1 MNIVKHRYLYFLISL
16 IIILPGLIALGVW
29 GLPLSHDFTGGSMLE
44 VQFEEGKALA
54 PAEITGIYQSMDISD
69 PFVQTSDDNIRII
82 RSKQIDEE
90 TKDIVLTKLKDTS
103 RGDVTVLQFE
113 TVGPTIGQEIASRA
127 AITIAMAAIGILLY
141 ITWAFRGIP
150 NAFRYGVAA
159 ILAMLHDVI
168 VIIGMGA
175 ILGQFMG
182 WEVDTLYLT
191 ALLTVIGYS
200 VNDTVVIFDR
210 IRENTHIHRN
220 LPYETIVNHSI
231 VQTLSRSLKTAFTVM
246 VTLLALSMFG
256 GVTIRHFSIVLFI
269 GILSGTYSSIFNSA
283 MILIVWQ
290 NREWKNWFKPKNK
303 SQDVSVA

>member
-159 ILAMLHDVI
+159 IVAMLHDVI

>member
-16 IIILPGLIALGVW
+16 IIIIPGLFALAVW

-69 PFVQTSDDNIRII
+69 PFVQTSEDNIRII
-82 RSKQIDEE
+82 RSKQIEEE

-103 RGDVTVLQFE
+103 RGDVIVMQFE

-159 ILAMLHDVI
+159 IVAMLHDVI

-175 ILGQFMG
+175 ILGHFMG

-231 VQTLSRSLKTAFTVM
+231 VQTLTRSLKTAFTVM

-269 GILSGTYSSIFNSA
+269 GILSGTYSSIFNAA

-290 NREWKNWFKPKNK
+290 NREWKDWFKPKNK
-303 SQDVSVA
+303 SQDVSAA

>member
-1 MNIVKHRYLYFLISL
+1 MNLVKHRYLYFLISL
-16 IIILPGLIALGVW
+16 IIILPGMIALGVW

-44 VQFEEGKALA
+44 VQFEQNTALA
-54 PAEITGIYQSMDISD
+54 PAEISEIYESKDILD
-69 PFVQTSDDNIRII
+69 PFVQTSDNDIRII
-82 RSKQIDEE
+82 RSKEIDEE
-90 TKDIVLTKLKDTS
+90 MKDDILGELKQVS
-103 RGDVTVLQFE
+103 GGDVTVLQFE
-113 TVGPTIGQEIASRA
+113 TVGPTIGKEITSRA
-127 AITIAMAAIGILLY
+127 AITIALASIGILLY

-159 ILAMLHDVI
+159 IMAMLHDVI
-168 VIIGMGA
+168 VIIGIGS
-175 ILGQFMG
+175 ILGHFMG

-210 IRENTHIHRN
+210 IRENTHIHRS

-231 VQTLSRSLKTAFTVM
+231 VQTLTRSLKTAFTVM

-256 GVTIRHFSIVLFI
+256 GVSIRHFSIILFI
-269 GILSGTYSSIFNSA
+269 GILSGTYSSIFNAA

-290 NREWKNWFKPKNK
+290 NKEWKNWFKNK
-303 SQDVSVA
+303 GNSQDTSAA

>member
-54 PAEITGIYQSMDISD
+54 PAEITGIYQSMDIFD

-231 VQTLSRSLKTAFTVM
+231 VQTLTRSLKTAFTVM

-269 GILSGTYSSIFNSA
+269 GILSGTYSSIFNAA

-290 NREWKNWFKPKNK
+290 NREWKDWFKPKNK